1 MIEYLEIRD
10 QNRKLVGVIDDAK
23 SIIWNPDYYGAGKFE
38 IYAPMT
44 ANDKELLQTGYYIT
58 RRDEEN
64 VGIIEA
70 IDYTDSVQDGTMI
83 LATGRMA
90 KSVLDRR
97 IVYNLTGNSNA
108 PTRISGNVAAAVQK
122 VVQNHAGSGASA
134 ARNMGILQ
142 GSNGGITK
150 TITTA
155 AGNPTSRQ
163 TSYGGL
169 LEWTDSV
176 LQEYGCG
183 AYISIDSN
191 LALVYNCYEG
201 ADRSVGNT
209 AGNTP
214 VIFSQDFDNLVSAQY
229 THDTTTEKNAALVGG
244 EGEGMERFCV
254 EISDDNL
261 TPWTRRE
268 TFIDAS
274 SQSTKYKDSSGVEQT
289 YTNAEYSELL
299 TSHGRG
305 ELSELTVTETFTGEI
320 NTAFSPYKFGKD
332 KDFWLG
338 DIITIQDNKLGLYMN
353 VRVLK
358 ATEVQD
364 DSGYLLSIEYGN
376 E

>member
-10 QNRKLVGVIDDAK
+10 ESRKLVGVIDDAK
-23 SIIWNPDYYGAGKFE
+23 SVIWNPEYYGAGTFE
-38 IYAPMT
+38 IYAPLT
-44 ANDKELLQTGYYIT
+44 ENDKELLKTGYYIT
-58 RRDEEN
+58 RRDDVQ

-70 IDYTDSVQDGTMI
+70 IDYTDSVQDGAMI
-83 LATGRMA
+83 LAAGRMA

-97 IVYNLTGNSNA
+97 IVYNLSGNRNA

-122 VVQNHAGSGASA
+122 VVKNHAGSGASA

-183 AYISIDSN
+183 SYISINSN
-191 LALVYNCYEG
+191 LALVYNCFEG
-201 ADRSVGNT
+201 VDRSVGNT

-214 VIFSQDFDNLVSAQY
+214 IIFSQDFDNLVSAEY
-229 THDTTTEKNAALVGG
+229 THDTATEKNAALVGG

-254 EISDDNL
+254 EISESNL

-274 SQSTKYKDSSGVEQT
+274 SQSQT
-289 YTNAEYSELL
+289 YQDDSGNEKTYTATEYAEML
-299 TSHGRG
+299 TSQGMA
-305 ELSELTVTETFTGEI
+305 ELSELSITETFTGEL
-320 NTAFSPYKFGKD
+320 NAAFSPYQYGKD

-338 DIITIQDNKLGLYMN
+338 DIITIRDNKLGLYMN

-358 ATEVQD
+358 ALEVQD

-376 E
+376 I